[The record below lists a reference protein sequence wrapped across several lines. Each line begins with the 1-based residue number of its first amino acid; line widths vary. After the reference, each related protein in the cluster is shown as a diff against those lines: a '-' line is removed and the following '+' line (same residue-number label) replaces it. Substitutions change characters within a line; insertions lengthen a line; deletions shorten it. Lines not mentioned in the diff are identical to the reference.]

1 MIKKIF
7 KFLGFFILSILL
19 IIIILIGK
27 YQYDQNQKVDDFFSK
42 VNKVEIVSYPSRTN
56 WEESDR
62 LKTSELHLIL
72 EKSSFKE
79 KYIKDR
85 ILLSEEQEN
94 KLIDVFKN
102 INLGIATQ
110 AACYEPRHL
119 IVCFDKENK
128 VYGYFELCIECG
140 TYDSSKNME
149 GILNFSMEKGAE
161 FEMLFKEFGIKHF
174 TDNN

>member
-7 KFLGFFILSILL
+7 KFLGIFILLIFL

-27 YQYDQNQKVDDFFSK
+27 FQYDQNQKVDDFFSK
-42 VNKVEIVSYPSRTN
+42 VNKIEIVSYPSRTN

-62 LKTSELHLIL
+62 LKTSELHLIV

-85 ILLSEEQEN
+85 ILLSEEQKK
-94 KLIDVFKN
+94 KLIDVFKD
-102 INLGIATQ
+102 INLKIATQ

-119 IVCFDKENK
+119 IVFFDKNNK
-128 VYGYFELCIECG
+128 VYGYLELCIECG

-149 GILNFSMEKGAE
+149 GILNFSMQKGAE
-161 FEMLFKEFGIKHF
+161 FETLFKEFGIKHF

>member
-1 MIKKIF
+1 MMKKIF
-7 KFLGFFILSILL
+7 KFIFIFLFSIFL
-19 IIIILIGK
+19 IIIVFIGK

-62 LKTSELHLIL
+62 LKTSELHLIA
-72 EKSSFKE
+72 ERSSFKE

-85 ILLSEEQEN
+85 ILLNEEQKN

-119 IVCFDKENK
+119 IVCFDKDNK

-161 FEMLFKEFGIKHF
+161 FEMLFKEFGIQHF

>member
-7 KFLGFFILSILL
+7 KFLSIFILSIFL
-19 IIIILIGK
+19 IIIILIGN

-85 ILLSEEQEN
+85 IRLNEEQKN
-94 KLIDVFKN
+94 KLIDVFKE
-102 INLGIATQ
+102 INLGISTQ

-149 GILNFSMEKGAE
+149 GILNFSMEKGVE
-161 FEMLFKEFGIKHF
+161 FEVLFKEFGIKHF

>member
-1 MIKKIF
+1 MMKKIF
-7 KFLGFFILSILL
+7 KFIFIFLFSIFL
-19 IIIILIGK
+19 IIIVFIGK

-85 ILLSEEQEN
+85 ILLNEKQKSR
-94 KLIDVFKN
+94 LIDVFKD
-102 INLGIATQ
+102 INLKIATQ

-161 FEMLFKEFGIKHF
+161 FEMLFKEFGIKYF

>member
-7 KFLGFFILSILL
+7 KFLGIFILSILL

-27 YQYDQNQKVDDFFSK
+27 YQYDQNQKVDDFFNK
-42 VNKVEIVSYPSRTN
+42 VDSVEIVSYPSRTN
-56 WEESDR
+56 WKENDR
-62 LKTSELHLIL
+62 LKTSELHLIV
-72 EKSSFKE
+72 EKRSFKE

-85 ILLSEEQEN
+85 ILLSEPQKN
-94 KLIDVFKN
+94 KIIDRFKD
-102 INLGIATQ
+102 IDLKIATQ
-110 AACYEPRHL
+110 ASCYEPRHL
-119 IVCFDKENK
+119 IVCFDKNNK
-128 VYGYFELCIECG
+128 VYGYIELCIECG

-161 FEMLFKEFGIKHF
+161 FETLFKEFGIKYF

>member
-1 MIKKIF
+1 MMKKIF
-7 KFLGFFILSILL
+7 KFIFIFLFSIFL
-19 IIIILIGK
+19 IIIVFIGK

-56 WEESDR
+56 WEENDR

-85 ILLSEEQEN
+85 ILLSEEQKN

-119 IVCFDKENK
+119 IICFDKENK

-161 FEMLFKEFGIKHF
+161 FEMLFKEFGIKYF

>member
-1 MIKKIF
+1 MIKKVF
-7 KFLGFFILSILL
+7 KFLGIFILSILL

-42 VNKVEIVSYPSRTN
+42 VDRVEIVSYSSRTN
-56 WEESDR
+56 WDESDR
-62 LKTSELHLIL
+62 LKTSELHLII

-85 ILLSEEQEN
+85 ILLSEEQKN
-94 KLIDVFKN
+94 KLIDMFKD
-102 INLGIATQ
+102 IDLRIATQ
-110 AACYEPRHL
+110 AECYEPRHL
-119 IVCFDKENK
+119 IVCFDKSNK
-128 VYGYFELCIECG
+128 VYGYLELCIECG

-149 GILNFSMEKGAE
+149 GILNFSMQKGAE
-161 FEMLFKEFGIKHF
+161 FETLFKEFGIKHF

>member
-7 KFLGFFILSILL
+7 KFLGIFILSILL
-19 IIIILIGK
+19 IIIILIGN
-27 YQYDQNQKVDDFFSK
+27 YHYDQNQKVDDFFSK
-42 VNKVEIVSYPSRTN
+42 VKRVEIVSYPSRTN
-56 WEESDR
+56 WQEEDR
-62 LKTSELHLIL
+62 LKTSELHLII
-72 EKSSFKE
+72 ERSSFKE

-85 ILLSEEQEN
+85 IRLNEEQKN
-94 KLIDVFKN
+94 KLIDAFKE

-119 IVCFDKENK
+119 IVCFDENNK

-161 FEMLFKEFGIKHF
+161 FGVLFKDFGIKYF

>member
-7 KFLGFFILSILL
+7 KFFGIFILSILL

-27 YQYDQNQKVDDFFSK
+27 YQYDQNQKVDGFFSK
-42 VNKVEIVSYPSRTN
+42 VDRVEIVSYPSRTN
-56 WEESDR
+56 WNESDR
-62 LKTSELHLIL
+62 LKTSELHLII
-72 EKSSFKE
+72 ENSSFKE

-85 ILLSEEQEN
+85 ILISEEQTK
-94 KLIDVFKN
+94 KLIDVFKD
-102 INLGIATQ
+102 INLKIATQ

-119 IVCFDKENK
+119 IVCFDKNNK
-128 VYGYFELCIECG
+128 VYGYLELCIDCG

-161 FEMLFKEFGIKHF
+161 FETLFKEFGIKHF
-174 TDNN
+174 KDNN

>member
-7 KFLGFFILSILL
+7 KFFGIFILSILL

-42 VNKVEIVSYPSRTN
+42 VDRVEIVSYPSRTN
-56 WEESDR
+56 WDESDR
-62 LKTSELHLIL
+62 LKTSELYSII

-85 ILLSEEQEN
+85 ILLSEDQKN
-94 KLIDVFKN
+94 KLIDMFKD
-102 INLGIATQ
+102 INLRIATQ

-119 IVCFDKENK
+119 IVCFDKSNK
-128 VYGYFELCIECG
+128 VYGYLELCIECG

-149 GILNFSMEKGAE
+149 GILNFSMQKGAE
-161 FEMLFKEFGIKHF
+161 FETLFKEFGIKHF

>member
-7 KFLGFFILSILL
+7 KFFGIFILSILL

-27 YQYDQNQKVDDFFSK
+27 YQYDQNQKVDGFFSK
-42 VNKVEIVSYPSRTN
+42 VDRVEIVSYPSRTN
-56 WEESDR
+56 WDESDR
-62 LKTSELHLIL
+62 LKTSELYSII

-85 ILLSEEQEN
+85 IQLSEEQKN
-94 KLIDVFKN
+94 RLIDLFKD
-102 INLGIATQ
+102 INLRIATQ

-119 IVCFDKENK
+119 IVCFDKNNK
-128 VYGYFELCIECG
+128 VYGYLELCIECG

-161 FEMLFKEFGIKHF
+161 FETLFKEFGIKHF

>member
-7 KFLGFFILSILL
+7 KFFGIFILSILL

-42 VNKVEIVSYPSRTN
+42 VDRVEIVSYPSRTN
-56 WEESDR
+56 WDESDR
-62 LKTSELHLIL
+62 LKTSELYSII

-85 ILLSEEQEN
+85 ILLSEEQKK
-94 KLIDVFKN
+94 KLIDVFKD
-102 INLGIATQ
+102 INLKIATQ

-119 IVCFDKENK
+119 IVFFDKNNK
-128 VYGYFELCIECG
+128 VYGYLELCIECG

-161 FEMLFKEFGIKHF
+161 FETLFKEFGIKHF

>member
-1 MIKKIF
+1 MVRRIL
-7 KFLGFFILSILL
+7 KFLGFFLLSIFLL
-19 IIIILIGK
+19 IIVLIGK

-56 WEESDR
+56 WEENDR

-85 ILLSEEQEN
+85 ILLSEEQKN

>member
-1 MIKKIF
+1 MGI
-7 KFLGFFILSILL
+7 FILSILL

-42 VNKVEIVSYPSRTN
+42 VDRVEIVSYPSRTN
-56 WEESDR
+56 WDESDR
-62 LKTSELHLIL
+62 LKTSELYSII

-85 ILLSEEQEN
+85 ILLSEDQKN
-94 KLIDVFKN
+94 KLIDMFKD
-102 INLGIATQ
+102 INLRIATQ

-119 IVCFDKENK
+119 IVCFDKNNK
-128 VYGYFELCIECG
+128 VYGYLELCIECG

-149 GILNFSMEKGAE
+149 GILNFSMQKGVE
-161 FEMLFKEFGIKHF
+161 FETLFKEFGIKHF

>member
-1 MIKKIF
+1 MMKKIF
-7 KFLGFFILSILL
+7 KFIFIFLFSIFL
-19 IIIILIGK
+19 IIIVFIGK

-94 KLIDVFKN
+94 KLIDVFRN

-161 FEMLFKEFGIKHF
+161 FEMLFKEFGIKYF

>member
-1 MIKKIF
+1 MKKKIF
-7 KFLGFFILSILL
+7 KFIGIFSLILFL
-19 IIIILIGK
+19 IIIVFIGK

-42 VNKVEIVSYPSRTN
+42 VNKIEIVSYPSRTN

-72 EKSSFKE
+72 EKSSFKG

-85 ILLSEEQEN
+85 ILLSEEQKN

-149 GILNFSMEKGAE
+149 GILNFSMKKGAE